1 MSPLTRRR
9 FVPVVLLALPAVLP
23 ACADL
28 DFDDD
33 RRGGYRDRRVEF
45 RCDDDRRFEVTYRD
59 RGDEAEVRTRDRSY
73 RLEYEGR
80 NGGSRRYGDGD
91 VQLFVDRDEARLR
104 IKDERDYSDCEAR
117 R

>member
-1 MSPLTRRR
+1 MSPFTRRR
-9 FVPVVLLALPAVLP
+9 HLVVLLALPAVLP
-23 ACADL
+23 ACGDL

-33 RRGGYRDRRVEF
+33 RRGGGYRDSRVEF
-45 RCDDDRRFEVTYRD
+45 RCDDDRRFQVTFRD

-73 RLEYEGR
+73 RLDYEGR
-80 NGGSRRYGDGD
+80 DGGSRRYGDGD